1 MRNIAVKEKYKKGDV
16 IIKEG
21 GFSDGTYVIISG
33 KVEVAKTAGDKR
45 VVVAVLVKDDIF
57 GEMSF
62 LQHEPRSASVTVVED
77 CEIGLLDK
85 EFLDNELNK
94 SSQDFRLILTQLTA
108 RLRKTTNELAELKV
122 KGCS

>member
-1 MRNIAVKEKYKKGDV
+1 MRNIAAKEKYKKGDV

-33 KVEVAKTAGDKR
+33 KVEVAKIVGDKKI
-45 VVVAVLVKDDIF
+45 VVAVLVKDDIF

-62 LQHEPRSASVTVVED
+62 LQHEPRSASVTAIED

-85 EFLDNELNK
+85 DFLDNELNK
-94 SSQDFRLILTQLTA
+94 ASQDFRLILTQLTA
-108 RLRKTTNELAELKV
+108 RLRKTTSELAELKL
-122 KGCS
+122 KGCG